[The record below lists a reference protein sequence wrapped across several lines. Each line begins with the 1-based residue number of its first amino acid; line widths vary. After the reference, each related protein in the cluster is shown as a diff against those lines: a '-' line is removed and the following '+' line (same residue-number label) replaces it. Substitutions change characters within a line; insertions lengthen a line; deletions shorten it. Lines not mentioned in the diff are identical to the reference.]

1 MQYSTGNSVFSAE
14 MNPYKRLTEKKKN
27 PLFDILS
34 KLSGSV
40 EAGGFYSPEQEDTSV
55 SISAPRIKNP
65 SAPVYDPNKY
75 YGGMYSMYGGR
86 RVRGG
91 LLGD

>member
-1 MQYSTGNSVFSAE
+1 MQVSTGPTVFSAE
-14 MNPYKRLTEKKKN
+14 TNPYKRLTEKKKSR
-27 PLFDILS
+27 LLDVLGQLS
-34 KLSGSV
+34 NAA
-40 EAGGFYSPEQEDTSV
+40 EAGNFLGEEEDLSSFV
-55 SISAPRIKNP
+55 GGARAQKGSAPI
-65 SAPVYDPNKY
+65 YDPNKY

>member
-1 MQYSTGNSVFSAE
+1 MQVSTGPTVFSAE
-14 MNPYKRLTEKKKN
+14 TNPYKRLTEKKKN
-27 PLFDILS
+27 SLFDVLDRLS
-34 KLSGSV
+34 SAAD
-40 EAGGFYSPEQEDTSV
+40 AGGFGGEEEDLSSFLSGV
-55 SISAPRIKNP
+55 RAQKGSAPM
-65 SAPVYDPNKY
+65 YDPNKY

>member
-1 MQYSTGNSVFSAE
+1 MQVSTGPTIFSAE
-14 MNPYKRLTEKKKN
+14 TNPYKRLTEKKKSS
-27 PLFDILS
+27 LS
-34 KLSGSV
+34 SVLDRLSNAA
-40 EAGGFYSPEQEDTSV
+40 EAGGFYNAEDEDLSSFLTGARAQKG
-55 SISAPRIKNP
+55 SAPI
-65 SAPVYDPNKY
+65 YDPNKY